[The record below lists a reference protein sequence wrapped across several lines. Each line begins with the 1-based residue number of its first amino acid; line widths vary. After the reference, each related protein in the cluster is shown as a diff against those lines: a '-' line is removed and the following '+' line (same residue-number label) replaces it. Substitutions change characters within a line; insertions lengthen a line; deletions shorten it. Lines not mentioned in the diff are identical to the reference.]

1 MYERHITLIETALK
15 RAEEIKG
22 KQYLAER
29 FFELFFQHYPQT
41 REFFK
46 NTDFPTYAPM
56 KYRMITSF
64 LLDTVKYPDF
74 AEGELTDEVRRHEA
88 FGLHD
93 KEYFFALVDTIEVL
107 NKDVLGDE
115 WTDELGSCWA
125 DVSLAMK
132 GIISEAASWVW
143 D

>member
-1 MYERHITLIETALK
+1 M
-15 RAEEIKG
+15 
-22 KQYLAER
+22 
-29 FFELFFQHYPQT
+29 
-41 REFFK
+41 
-46 NTDFPTYAPM
+46 
-56 KYRMITSF
+56 
-64 LLDTVKYPDF
+64 
-74 AEGELTDEVRRHEA
+74 RRHEA

-115 WTDELGSCWA
+115 WTEELGSCWA